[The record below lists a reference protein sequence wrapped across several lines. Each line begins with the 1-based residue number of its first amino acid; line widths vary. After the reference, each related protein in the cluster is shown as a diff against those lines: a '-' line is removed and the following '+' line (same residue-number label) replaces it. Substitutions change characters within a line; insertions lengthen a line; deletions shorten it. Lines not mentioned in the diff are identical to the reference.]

1 MIVVVGEALVDL
13 VIDPSGGVS
22 ASLGGAPVN
31 TARACGRLGGAVA
44 YAGALSNDRF
54 GNLLA
59 AQLEADRVS
68 LELVERSELPTTL
81 ATAELDARGAATY
94 RFYVDGTSA
103 PWFTTAITTAAEAVH
118 TPAVL
123 FTGGLALV
131 LEPLAVTV
139 EQMVSAVPS
148 ESIVMIDLN
157 CRPQAVR
164 DRERYLDRIDRV
176 LARADIVKA
185 SDEDLAYLAP
195 DVPIP
200 DAARTLLTRGVRAVL
215 ITAGGASVEVHTAA
229 GDVAVPVPDVPVAD
243 TIGAGDSFSGAFL
256 AWWAEAA
263 RSRNALGSLDA
274 IVPAVEAAIDVAGI
288 VCTRRGA
295 DPPWRQELV
304 PEWGP

>member
-1 MIVVVGEALVDL
+1 VIVVVGEALVDL
-13 VIDPSGGVS
+13 VIDPSGGVA

-31 TARACGRLGGAVA
+31 TARACGRLGAAVA

-59 AQLEADRVS
+59 AQLAADRVS
-68 LELVERSELPTTL
+68 LELVERSDLPTTL
-81 ATAELDARGAATY
+81 AAAELDERGAATY

-103 PWFTTAITTAAEAVH
+103 PSFTNAATADAAHE
-118 TPAVL
+118 PAVL
-123 FTGGLALV
+123 FTGGLALL

-139 EQMVSAVPS
+139 EQMLSAVPS
-148 ESIVMIDLN
+148 ESTVMIDLN
-157 CRPQAVR
+157 CRPRIVG

-176 LARADIVKA
+176 LARADVVKA

-195 DVPIP
+195 EIP
-200 DAARTLLTRGVRAVL
+200 TSEVARTLLARGARAVL
-215 ITAGGASVEVHTAA
+215 ITAGGSSVEVHTAT
-229 GDVAVPVPDVPVAD
+229 GDVAVPVPDVPVVD

-263 RSRNALGSLDA
+263 RSRSALGSLDA
-274 IVPAVEAAIDVAGI
+274 IVPAVEAAIEVAGI

-295 DPPWRQELV
+295 DPPWRQELN
-304 PEWGP
+304 PDWGP